1 MPRILKEPEGWRA
14 SGLTNTVRP
23 EAALIERDSMR
34 GLERVMALAFDSHW
48 KG

>member
-34 GLERVMALAFDSHW
+34 GVGTCNGIGFR
-48 KG
+48 